1 MRRLRDGFCRS
12 SDNFVAQN
20 VTNAGADRTFAP
32 WRSTFGTVA
41 PHRQV

>member
-1 MRRLRDGFCRS
+1 MRRLLDGFCRS

-20 VTNAGADRTFAP
+20 VTNAAADRTFAP